1 MKPENRISGRG
12 IQSRS
17 RRSERYEMR
26 GERAMRNGWGG
37 RSVRWLVFAAI
48 VILAPVARGQSDPAE
63 TKGIDSGNYNIQQT
77 IEAGYRSTWINGNK
91 NTYNT
96 FVNLGDGVRLLDYT
110 LDMRSLDHNGL
121 AFDTLNF
128 SNFGYGGDPNNVTR
142 LRIQKNKWYDFSYL
156 FRRDKNF
163 WDWSLLANP
172 LNSPIAAAATNPN
185 PNSVLITSSPHSL
198 DLVRR
203 MQDFDL
209 TLLPQSKVRVRLG
222 YSRNVDEGPALTSLD
237 GGTESILNQNYRVT
251 TNSYHLGADFRVLPK
266 TTISYDQ
273 FFKNYKQDTFTF
285 DAVGAPTPFSPLFP
299 SGSNQY
305 QLANGSPVTLGAVW
319 ISDAVSGALKTPCAK
334 PVTNPGT
341 TPPTV
346 TSSCNG
352 FYNGALTLPAG
363 NNLPAVTGTLPA
375 YSLFAR
381 PRNFMPTEKISFQS
395 GYFQNLQMSGS
406 FAYST
411 GDTVVND
418 FLEAQDYFSSRSLN
432 RGSLAGGPAEAKQFS
447 ATADFMAVYSINDKL
462 RLRDV
467 FRFDNWRIP
476 GQWSSFIDNFAG
488 VAGAAPNLLTPIS
501 LVTSDPTTLAFQA
514 ACPTAPYNQPGCPQH
529 SSSSSSDITN
539 EFWLRTLSEDTKSN
553 TFQVEYDFNKRL
565 SARAGFLY
573 TNRKIGDFNSQTDRL
588 EIYLPGGTAATP
600 GTAANHFLAAR
611 SDCAIV
617 GGALPSGCT
626 IVPGTTDVIMEVG
639 PDAGSDTSVNITNIN
654 EYALLLGVTAR
665 PIDKLRI
672 TGDFQFGSNDNAFV
686 RPDAR
691 NLQVYKIHAT
701 YRPTTWASVDGSIN
715 IHENRDNVTTVND
728 LEHDRSYSFTTTL
741 APNPNL
747 AVDFGYTYF
756 DFYTNIDVC
765 YASGVAGQ
773 PTTNCPMIEGE
784 SPFGATSQ
792 YSSTDHFIFA
802 DMMWKPYK
810 RVTVI
815 LGYGGNFTRGTSNFF
830 NQPQFGSSVVGAPP
844 PALAPVV
851 INAVAPTGTL
861 NFNYLKPYG
870 SIAVDI
876 YKGLGCKVAWNYYG
890 FNEKGPPD
898 PIAFPQVPGVGLS
911 AIGAR
916 DFNGNTAT
924 FSLRYSF

>member
-1 MKPENRISGRG
+1 MNLENRNSGRE
-12 IQSRS
+12 IRSS
-17 RRSERYEMR
+17 RRLERYEQR
-26 GERAMRNGWGG
+26 GERAMRHGRGG
-37 RSVRWLVFAAI
+37 QAVRWLVVAA
-48 VILAPVARGQSDPAE
+48 VLLLAPVLRAQNDPAGDQ
-63 TKGIDSGNYNIQQT
+63 KGIDSGNYNIQQT
-77 IEAGYRSTWINGNK
+77 IEAGYRSDWINGNI

-110 LDMRSLDHNGL
+110 FDMRSLDHNGL
-121 AFDTLNF
+121 LFDTLNF
-128 SNFGYGGDPNNVTR
+128 SNFGYGGDPDNVTR
-142 LRIQKNKWYDFSYL
+142 LRIQKNKWYDFRYL

-163 WDWSLLANP
+163 WDWSLLTNP
-172 LNSPIAAAATNPN
+172 LNSPISAIAANPN
-185 PNSVLITSSPHSL
+185 PNSVLVTSSPHSL

-222 YSRNVDEGPALTSLD
+222 YSHNVDEGPALTSLD
-237 GGTESILNQNYRVT
+237 GGTEPILNQAYRVT
-251 TNSYHLGADFRVLPK
+251 TNSYHIGADYRGLPK

-273 FFKNYKQDTFTF
+273 FFKYFKNDTLTF
-285 DAVGAPTPFSPLFP
+285 DAVGATTPFSPLFP
-299 SGSNQY
+299 PGFNQF
-305 QLANGSPVTLGAVW
+305 QLSNGSPVDLGAVW
-319 ISDAVSGALKTPCAK
+319 ITNPATGALTTPCAA
-334 PVTNPGT
+334 PVTNPAT

-346 TSSCNG
+346 KSSCNG
-352 FYNGALTLPAG
+352 FYNGLLTLPAG

-395 GYFQNLQMSGS
+395 GYIQNLQMSGS
-406 FAYST
+406 FAYSK
-411 GDTVVND
+411 GDTTVND
-418 FLEAQDYFSSRSLN
+418 LLEAQDYFASRTVN
-432 RGSLAGGPAEAKQFS
+432 RGSLTGGPADAKQFS

-476 GQWSSFIDNFAG
+476 GQWSSFVDNFAG

-501 LVTSDPTTLAFQA
+501 LVTEDPTTLAFQA
-514 ACPTAPYNQPGCPQH
+514 ACPTAPYHQAGCPQH
-529 SSSSSSDITN
+529 SSSSGADITN
-539 EFWLRTLSEDTKSN
+539 EFWLRTLSEDTKAN

-573 TNRKIGDFNSQTDRL
+573 SNRKIGDFNATTDVL

-611 SDCAIV
+611 GDCAIPA
-617 GGALPSGCT
+617 GGTLPAACT
-626 IVPGTTDVIMEVG
+626 LIPGTDIIEEVG
-639 PDAGSDTSVNITNIN
+639 VPEAGSDTSVNITNIN
-654 EYALLLGVTAR
+654 QYALVAGVTAR

-672 TGDFQFGSNDNAFV
+672 TGDFQFGYNDNAFV

-691 NLQVYKIHAT
+691 NFQVYKIHAT
-701 YRPTTWASVDGSIN
+701 YHPATWASVDGTIN
-715 IHENRDNVTTVND
+715 IHENRDNVFTVND
-728 LEHDRSYSFTTTL
+728 LEHDRNYSFTTTL
-741 APNPNL
+741 APNPKL

-765 YASGVAGQ
+765 YASGVAAQ
-773 PTTNCPMIEGE
+773 PTTPCPIIAGA

-802 DMMWKPYK
+802 DLMWKPYK
-810 RVTVI
+810 RVTVT
-815 LGYGGNFTRGTSNFF
+815 LGYGGNFTRGYSNFY
-830 NQPQFGSSVVGAPP
+830 NQPQFAPA
-844 PALAPVV
+844 PAPAFSPVV
-851 INAVAPTGTL
+851 INAVTPTGTL
-861 NFNYLKPYG
+861 NFDYLKPYG

-876 YKGLGCKVAWNYYG
+876 YKGLSYKVAWNYYG
-890 FNEKGPPD
+890 FNEKGPAD

-916 DFNGNTAT
+916 DFNGSTAM
-924 FSLRYSF
+924 FSLRYAF